1 MAVLVKPVLS
11 LGLSRAFFMHNWRCA
26 GSSLNSL
33 LASNFGSTYLKIGT
47 QFSEFGWPLYEQPEL
62 LCLGDVRSK
71 LLDGCVFGGHLC
83 SGVDALL
90 PGNWDIWMN
99 ARRPVERLS
108 SGIMRFHSKAF
119 RMAPGTY
126 EREDVRTNA
135 EQILR
140 DLLDGPLRH
149 EVNGIAKRLAGL
161 SIAEGFNVDQETNL
175 ETLSCFEDNQSD
187 EQMFDAARKQLDRVR
202 VLIMPDYL
210 HASLICL
217 EKMYGLPPLINPF
230 SDLHHNDVSLG
241 KASRLERE
249 MFSLAKPFL
258 LKKCDVDESLWIHI
272 VNKFKLQ
279 LAKFSVS
286 KKDVLVRQIL
296 HESPL
301 FNIEWFTGGNI
312 TDEQQILCIVQR
324 LLEYSKRYPNLSF
337 EIVKTVCS
345 WSRFDEAAKTQIK
358 NQTLAAL
365 SNS

>member
-1 MAVLVKPVLS
+1 MLLSPVLN
-11 LGLSRAFFMHNWRCA
+11 LGLSRAFFIHNWRCA

-33 LASNFGSTYLKIGT
+33 LASNFGSVYLKIGT
-47 QFSEFGWPLYEQPEL
+47 QFSEFGWPLYERPEL

-71 LLDGCVFGGHLC
+71 LSDGCVFGGHLC
-83 SGVDALL
+83 SGVDALF
-90 PGNWDIWMN
+90 PGNWDVWMN

-126 EREDVRTNA
+126 EKEYVQKNA

-140 DLLDGPLRH
+140 GLLDGPLRH
-149 EVNGIAKRLAGL
+149 EVNGISKRLAGL

-175 ETLSCFEDNQSD
+175 ETLSCFENYESD
-187 EQMFDAARKQLDRVR
+187 ERMFDAARKQLDRVT

-210 HASLICL
+210 HASLICI

-241 KASRLERE
+241 KAAHSERE
-249 MFSLAKPFL
+249 MFGLAKPFL
-258 LKKCDVDESLWIHI
+258 LKKCDIDERLWIHI
-272 VNKFKLQ
+272 ANKFQDQ
-279 LAKFSVS
+279 LIKFSVS
-286 KKDVLVRQIL
+286 KKDVLVRQVL

-301 FNIEWFTGGNI
+301 FDIEWFSGGHA
-312 TDEQQILCIVQR
+312 TDKQQIMLIVKR
-324 LLEYSKRYPNLSF
+324 LVEYSKRYPSLSF
-337 EIVKTVCS
+337 EILETVCA
-345 WSRFDEAAKTQIK
+345 WSRFNEAAKMQIK

-365 SNS
+365 SDD